1 MVLVV
6 NIGREELVRLLLD
19 GERDFSKARI
29 QSDTDLRRHARILNN
44 YFERQKESLREEPLN
59 FSNTTFSYAD
69 LRELRIPYL
78 RARRTKFSK
87 CKLQGTQFLS
97 SDFTDAKFIST
108 RMKSTEFRSSLFD
121 RTTMQE
127 CDLQR
132 TNFVNSTLRGIK
144 GLETCTSL
152 DEALF
157 EKAKLDTPPNNYIIE
172 EQSTTPDNSWIS
184 ITPQQRNIRKTLY
197 HLLSL
202 PAIDS
207 ITKQKA
213 IEERIIEAFKTVD
226 LEFLTQRHPN
236 RTIKYFFTPNPEQYS
251 YDLTLPRFGIYTPE
265 TKTFQLNLGIDFVKV
280 NGSRHPVLK
289 ISKKQ
294 IITPENIDRTVKD
307 LILEPIGRDNY
318 TQSRTNLNV
327 YEQNE
332 EDFTLSSQLKGEIP
346 QNASQEIEKARQIF
360 GSNIYLIS
368 EIDEWTTKSESR
380 KNTPLIAIGLYKEIP
395 YIITGFTADKS
406 AVW

>member
-29 QSDTDLRRHARILNN
+29 QSDTDLRRHSRVLNQ

-87 CKLQGTQFLS
+87 CKIQGTRFLC

-108 RMKSTEFRSSLFD
+108 RMKSTEFRSSLLD
-121 RTTMQE
+121 RTTMQD

-132 TNFVNSTLRGIK
+132 TSFENSVLRGIQ

-157 EKAKLDTPPNNYIIE
+157 EKARLDTPPNEYVIE
-172 EQSTTPDNSWIS
+172 EQSLTPDESWIN
-184 ITPQQRNIRKTLY
+184 ITPQQKDARRILY
-197 HLLSL
+197 HLLSI
-202 PAIDS
+202 PAIDDA
-207 ITKQKA
+207 TKEKE
-213 IEERIIEAFKTVD
+213 ISKRINDAFKTAD
-226 LEFLTQRHPN
+226 LEFLTQKHHN
-236 RTIKYFFTPNPEQYS
+236 RTIKYFFTPSPEQYS
-251 YDLTLPRFGIYTPE
+251 YDLVLPKFGIYTPE
-265 TKTFQLNLGIDFVKV
+265 TKKFELNLGIDFVKI
-280 NGSRHPVLK
+280 NGGRHPVMK
-289 ISKKQ
+289 ISRKE
-294 IITPENIDRTVKD
+294 IITPENIERTVKD
-307 LILEPIGRDNY
+307 LILEAVGRNNY

-327 YEQNE
+327 YEGNE

-346 QNASQEIEKARQIF
+346 ERVNKEIEKSRQIF
-360 GSNIYLIS
+360 GNNIYFIS
-368 EIDEWTTKSESR
+368 EIDEWKTNSESR
-380 KNTPLIAIGLYKEIP
+380 KNNPLIAIGLHNEVP
-395 YIITGFTADKS
+395 YMITGFNADRS
-406 AVW
+406 QVW